1 METISPDSLSYPIGK
16 FSFNS
21 NADKKEI
28 KQWISEIE
36 KFPIWIKEAVEE
48 LYEQQLN
55 TPYRDGGWTIK
66 QVVHHLADSHMNAYI
81 RVKLALTEDRPTI
94 KPYDEKQW
102 AEMDDAKNL
111 PVEYS
116 LSILESLH
124 PRWVYVLKNISE
136 NDLERVVFHPARGKE
151 MSVKYIIAQYAW
163 HGKHH
168 CAHITELRKRHNW

>member
-1 METISPDSLSYPIGK
+1 METISPATLSYPIGE
-16 FSFNS
+16 FSFNQS
-21 NADKKEI
+21 AGEKEI

-36 KFPIWIKEAVEE
+36 KFPSQIRVAVEE
-48 LYEQQLN
+48 LYEQQMN

-66 QVVHHLADSHMNAYI
+66 QVVHHTADSHMNAYI
-81 RVKLALTEDRPTI
+81 RIKLALTEDRPTI
-94 KPYDEKQW
+94 KPYNEKQW

-116 LSILESLH
+116 LLILDSVHARL
-124 PRWVYVLKNISE
+124 VYVLKNLSAH
-136 NDLERVVFHPARGKE
+136 DLERTVFHPESKKE
-151 MSVKYIIAQYAW
+151 MSIKFLIALYAW